1 MPYNTSYYRN
11 KFYRR
16 GAKFYKRKT
25 ATLSRYNTYKNRSSA
40 AQANQIYNLARRINR
55 IQRLNKPEIKLAHA
69 NFVEELTFEDNIS
82 QNAYSLLQ
90 NGTTAF
96 SSLIDGKFARLN
108 SLTLTMSF
116 RYDNASLIDYSDIA
130 AQVNQRLPQPVYLR
144 MLFVQFKASRQSNP
158 DYGDLFDTTNGF
170 TRTRGPLR
178 DGAARVCKILSDR
191 KFIVNYN
198 RQTIN
203 KVIRFNY
210 LRNYYAP
217 PAETLAKGDVRLY
230 IQCWNPSGVNDATT
244 NVILTMNAKTAYTDA

>member
-25 ATLSRYNTYKNRSSA
+25 ANLSRYNTYKNRSSA

-69 NFVEELTFEDNIS
+69 NFVEDLTFEDSIA
-82 QNAYSLLQ
+82 QNTYSLLQ
-90 NGTTAF
+90 NGSTAF
-96 SSLIDGKFARLN
+96 ASLINGKFARLN

-116 RYDNASLIDYSDIA
+116 RYDNAALTEIPETGYS
-130 AQVNQRLPQPVYLR
+130 QRLPQPIYLR

-158 DYGDLFDTTNGF
+158 DYADLFDTTNGF

-178 DGAARVCKILSDR
+178 DGAARVVKILSDK
-191 KFIVNYN
+191 KFMVNFN
-198 RQTIN
+198 HQTIN
-203 KVIRFNY
+203 RVIRFNY
-210 LRNYYAP
+210 LRNFYAP
-217 PAETLAKGDVRLY
+217 PSETLAKGDVRLY
-230 IQCWNPSGVNDATT
+230 IQCWNPNAVNYDGT
-244 NVILTMNAKTAYTDA
+244 NVILTMNSKTAYTDA